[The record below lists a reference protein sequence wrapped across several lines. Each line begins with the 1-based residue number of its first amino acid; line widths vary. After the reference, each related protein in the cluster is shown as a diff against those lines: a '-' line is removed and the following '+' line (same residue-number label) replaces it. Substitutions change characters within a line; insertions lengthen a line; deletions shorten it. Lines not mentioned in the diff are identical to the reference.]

1 MIQAA
6 SGRLGMAW
14 RLAAYRPGRS
24 ATRVDGHMTHDLPCP
39 SPERQFFFTS
49 FAAGVISKRPL
60 GLAWLTVEAIQA
72 FGHRSSHSG
81 MRDPMTRPTTTLGL
95 LGDTA
100 SRDYADKLRL
110 FNAFAAPQIRQAI
123 ASLALKPGM
132 RILDAGCGT
141 GEALAWLAD
150 DVGPDGAV
158 IGMDLATPHVRAAHS
173 TATESGSLLLQ
184 GNILALPMVAAS
196 VDLVW
201 SVNVINHLRSPV
213 AGLQAL
219 MALVRPGGRV
229 ALGQSSLLPDMYF
242 AWDSRL
248 ERLVNEAVRQY
259 YRDRYQLDE
268 RDLTSIRAIAGL
280 LRQAGLRDVHVRTF
294 MIERLA
300 PLRLEDENYLLNAI
314 FRGTWGSRLQ
324 AYLSS
329 SDHEEVMRLC
339 DPNHPDYA
347 LRRPDFHFL
356 QSFTLA
362 VGVV

>member
-1 MIQAA
+1 
-6 SGRLGMAW
+6 
-14 RLAAYRPGRS
+14 
-24 ATRVDGHMTHDLPCP
+24 
-39 SPERQFFFTS
+39 
-49 FAAGVISKRPL
+49 
-60 GLAWLTVEAIQA
+60 
-72 FGHRSSHSG
+72 
-81 MRDPMTRPTTTLGL
+81 MTRPTTTFGL

-100 SRDYADKLRL
+100 TRDYADKLRL
-110 FNAFAAPQIRQAI
+110 FNAFAAPELRQTV

-132 RILDAGCGT
+132 RVLDAGCGT
-141 GEALAWLAD
+141 GEALGWLAD
-150 DVGPDGAV
+150 EVGPTGTV

-173 TATESGSLLLQ
+173 AAAESRSLLLQ
-184 GNILALPMVAAS
+184 GNILAPPMAPAS
-196 VDLVW
+196 IDLVW

-213 AGLQAL
+213 DGLQTL
-219 MALVRPGGRV
+219 MALARDGGRV

-294 MIERLA
+294 MIERIA
-300 PLRLEDENYLLNAI
+300 PLRREDESYLLSAI
-314 FRGTWGSRLQ
+314 FRGTWGTRLQ
-324 AYLSS
+324 PYLSS
-329 SDHEEVMRLC
+329 DDYEEVMRLC
-339 DPNHPDYA
+339 DPSHADYA
-347 LRRPDFHFL
+347 LRRDDFHFL